1 MLQIHQKIEQARISA
16 GLTQDEMAEKLG
28 IKRTTYQYWEQKTPS
43 IDKIKEVARVLNL
56 PPDYFFGVGDEK
68 DEGREH
74 EVDYE
79 SRRTLE
85 RTLENLSEDKIRST
99 AIIERL
105 VTMLERQ
112 FSSQKIPTASEGTQ
126 ETGNTTGLKTGPTD
140 LGLGKKSHQAHNK
153 KQGDK

>member
-1 MLQIHQKIEQARISA
+1 MTYINQLQELYDTYPGKELEAALGVTVRSMQNYLKKENATIPGRDVVNRIREVYA
-16 GLTQDEMAEKLG
+16 NFKDGKPLDPLETTQTMD
-28 IKRTTYQYWEQKTPS
+28 S
-43 IDKIKEVARVLNL
+43 
-56 PPDYFFGVGDEK
+56 
-68 DEGREH
+68 
-74 EVDYE
+74 E

-105 VTMLERQ
+105 VTMLEKQ
-112 FSSQKIPTASEGTQ
+112 FSSQKIPTTGEATL
-126 ETGNTTGLKTGPTD
+126 ETDNTKGLKTGPTD